1 MEDNKDTLPRLHQVL
16 PHMRDQLIALR
27 HGATFEQAR
36 QRYRAT
42 VEELALLGI
51 GRQTASRVG
60 DQDAYWAPTADALL
74 ETMRLGFVER
84 APVPSARR
92 YVESHRERAHTLTP
106 LGHELAE
113 LAQRDVAAFC
123 DKLAAAIFE
132 AHSYFRAFIAK
143 LQGAPIGCPEVTESD
158 VDAVSSA
165 GNGTDYW
172 VEYVAR
178 RLRDLSTAGGKVN
191 IVDIKETIVSV
202 VQRRF
207 GAGGES
213 RPTRKALTQAMND
226 AFAVAA
232 VRARG
237 LLIGATDIDVLKS
250 WGSQLRV
257 LDQSRY
263 VPGIDGFN
271 LIWLAADVQDGS
283 PVSIQRRDLRRF
295 ERRVAEA
302 IVESY
307 RSQAAAADTT
317 LSAPYLPIYKVRADV
332 AYKCGVTRALVDLVI
347 ERLSDGAIEGIP
359 VQVRLHLGTT
369 HQPASEPLYRRGGSR
384 RYELTIHP
392 QTK

>member
-1 MEDNKDTLPRLHQVL
+1 MDDNKDTLPRLHQVL

-27 HGATFEQAR
+27 DGASFEEAR
-36 QRYRAT
+36 RRYRST
-42 VEELALLGI
+42 VEDLALQGI

-60 DQDAYWAPTADALL
+60 DQDAYWAPTADALI

-84 APVPSARR
+84 APIPSARR
-92 YVESHRERAHTLTP
+92 YIESHRDRTYVLTP
-106 LGHELAE
+106 LGHEVAD

-123 DKLAAAIFE
+123 DKLAAAMFA
-132 AHSYFRAFIAK
+132 AHPYFRMLIAS
-143 LQGAPIGCPEVTESD
+143 LQEAPIGCPEVTESD
-158 VDAVSSA
+158 VEQAGSA
-165 GNGTDYW
+165 GKGTDYW
-172 VEYVAR
+172 VEYVSSV
-178 RLRDLSTAGGKVN
+178 LDQLGPSGGKF
-191 IVDIKETIVSV
+191 DEAEIKHTIVSV

-207 GAGGES
+207 GTGGES
-213 RPTRKALTQAMND
+213 RPTGKALTQAMND

-232 VRARG
+232 TRARG
-237 LLIGATDIDVLKS
+237 LPIGATDIDILKS

-263 VPGIDGFN
+263 VPGFDGCN
-271 LIWLAADVQDGS
+271 MIWLAADVEDGN

-302 IVESY
+302 VVDSY
-307 RSQAAAADTT
+307 RSQAAASDTT
-317 LSAPYLPIYKVRADV
+317 LSAPYVPIYKVRAEV

-369 HQPASEPLYRRGGSR
+369 RQPASEPLYRRGGNR